1 MPACHA
7 SWLSYGFRRNFSVL
21 IAPAH
26 AEKAPVPHV
35 DGDEQRFPAVSDIH
49 PPPSGSD
56 SAVSVRMGIT
66 NPVPI
71 TFPWPGHP
79 PVWPGRT
86 SGLMLRWNLCGQ
98 QRIDQAVPLPEV
110 GEFQGLHI
118 TQPLDVL
125 NKAFL
130 FL

>member
-1 MPACHA
+1 
-7 SWLSYGFRRNFSVL
+7 
-21 IAPAH
+21 
-26 AEKAPVPHV
+26 
-35 DGDEQRFPAVSDIH
+35 
-49 PPPSGSD
+49 
-56 SAVSVRMGIT
+56 
-66 NPVPI
+66 
-71 TFPWPGHP
+71 
-79 PVWPGRT
+79 
-86 SGLMLRWNLCGQ
+86 MLRWNLCEQ